1 MTDNIDRS
9 DELREWYAED
19 DCDTEPNV
27 IHSAHLGM
35 AVKLAEQFDGQ
46 LRYIEKIG
54 WHRWDGT
61 RWARGAASHA
71 RRAVHTVIKR
81 DRIAVDQ
88 LTLTTKERT
97 KLLAQIERFE
107 TASAITGILTEAAVL
122 QTFWADV
129 KNLDADP
136 WLLNCAN
143 GTLDLHTLQLRDHNP
158 ADLITKVTAAAYR
171 PDVTAVVWEEF
182 LQRVLPDVE
191 VRTYLQRI
199 LGLSLLGEVNG
210 DKQIA
215 PVLNGTGANGK
226 TTAVEGVTFALGDY
240 GHTAEPTLLMAKN
253 GETHPTGT
261 ADLLGRRLVSTAE
274 TEQGRRFDIA
284 LLKRLTGGD
293 TLKARFMR
301 QDFFE
306 FEPSH
311 LLVMSTNHLPRI
323 DDDTVAVWRRL
334 RVIPF
339 TVEIPESDWDDELKD
354 KLRAQADAVL
364 TWVIDGW
371 RDYREHGMAT
381 PAAVL
386 AATGEYKAES
396 DAVGR
401 FIEDECFTGGA
412 QAAVRTQALYARWE
426 KWAAKDGCLPL
437 SRIAFG
443 RALDTKGFPAEKT
456 HDRLRRRICL
466 RDEGAGE

>member
-1 MTDNIDRS
+1 MS
-9 DELREWYAED
+9 DQDYRDDYRAWCAED
-19 DCDTEPNV
+19 NPDAEPDV
-27 IHSAHLGM
+27 THSAHLGM
-35 AVKLAEQFDGQ
+35 AVKLAEQFVDQ
-46 LRYIEKIG
+46 LLYVEKVG

-61 RWARGAASHA
+61 HWAPGAASHA
-71 RRAVHTVIKR
+71 RRAVHTVIRR
-81 DRIAVDQ
+81 DRAAVET
-88 LTLTTKERT
+88 LTLPKKDKD
-97 KLLAQIERFE
+97 KLLARIERFE
-107 TASAITGILTEAAVL
+107 TASAITGILTESAVL
-122 QTFWADV
+122 EQFWCDV
-129 KNLDADP
+129 KDLNADP

-143 GTLDLHTLQLRDHNP
+143 GTLDLHTLELRPHDP
-158 ADLITKVTAAAYR
+158 ADRITKVT
-171 PDVTAVVWEEF
+171 TAGYVPGITGTVWQDF
-182 LQRVLPDVE
+182 LQRVLPDND

-199 LGLSLLGEVNG
+199 LGLSLLGEVNA

-226 TTAVEGVTFALGDY
+226 TTAIEAVTFALGDY

-339 TVEIPESDWDDELKD
+339 TVEIPETDWDDQLKD
-354 KLRAQADAVL
+354 KLRAEADAVL
-364 TWVIDGW
+364 TWVIEGW
-371 RDYREHGMAT
+371 RDYRDHGVAT
-381 PAAVL
+381 PSAVL
-386 AATGEYKAES
+386 VATGEYKAES

-401 FIEDECFTGGA
+401 FIDDECFTGGA
-412 QAAVRTQALYARWE
+412 QAAARTQVLYARWE

-443 RALDTKGFPAEKT
+443 RALDAKGFPAEKT

-466 RDEGAGE
+466 RDESAGE